1 MALKIRAA
9 EGLNRRVYYD
19 FYGVHSKWTPEH
31 EQAWKEENQAR
42 MLCAILSFHFPQLPQ
57 ILRHYKPWHKK
68 RDKNCKAMCSIH
80 LFTNCGKHRRLC
92 GLRYHCLQLWLGCQ
106 WGIWGAG
113 WGRQEGLGA
122 VIKLPL
128 FPPGSLQG
136 SNSALIGQ
144 QVTRQPRDP
153 VRLVTPGDRWEH
165 SSFII
170 LNLSET
176 SG

>member
-1 MALKIRAA
+1 MALKDWIAEFIMTFTDCIPNERLSTNRHERKKIRHV
-9 EGLNRRVYYD
+9 R
-19 FYGVHSKWTPEH
+19 FVHFSLSTFRSFPKFF
-31 EQAWKEENQAR
+31 
-42 MLCAILSFHFPQLPQ
+42 AIINLDT
-57 ILRHYKPWHKK
+57 KK

-165 SSFII
+165 SRFII